1 LSGRDTTAVQK
12 TMSGLLKLMFP
23 NSESEIPDDA
33 IEWAARLALESRRR
47 VKEQQKRIGSVEFRN
62 THFSFTMPS
71 NGMEHFVTTPE
82 LQSEDSIGEDPLP
95 SGQVWVM
102 SPGGMDE
109 NPGLFRIEC
118 NGGPGSGVRILNQS
132 PAGPLKESVKCAEQN
147 LYARAKELV
156 GDRDPRGHEY
166 TLQVRAFDASKSG
179 TATGVGVLLALC
191 SALLEKP
198 LKGGLAIVGGI
209 NLGGSIEPI
218 YNASSVVEAA
228 ADKGAKNL
236 LMPVSTRKQL
246 LDLPDEIATKV
257 NISFYTD
264 AREALVKAISD

>member
-1 LSGRDTTAVQK
+1 
-12 TMSGLLKLMFP
+12 
-23 NSESEIPDDA
+23 
-33 IEWAARLALESRRR
+33 
-47 VKEQQKRIGSVEFRN
+47 
-62 THFSFTMPS
+62 
-71 NGMEHFVTTPE
+71 
-82 LQSEDSIGEDPLP
+82 
-95 SGQVWVM
+95 
-102 SPGGMDE
+102 
-109 NPGLFRIEC
+109 
-118 NGGPGSGVRILNQS
+118 
-132 PAGPLKESVKCAEQN
+132 
-147 LYARAKELV
+147 
-156 GDRDPRGHEY
+156 
-166 TLQVRAFDASKSG
+166 
-179 TATGVGVLLALC
+179 VLLALC